1 MMRALYK
8 ATQLCEGFLSIPRAL
23 TRKFTGEE
31 GLTRRREG
39 REGRGE
45 LLHFHAARRW
55 LVPAIFLALLF
66 TASGQDHP
74 TGTVPP
80 QAGDGD
86 FIMGKITVNKQAGTV
101 RFPATVNM
109 ADGALEY
116 LLVSDKG
123 KTHESLFATAVAP
136 FQLQVAMLLLGV
148 TPTREIKDLP
158 PEQINAEFLKGAPEL
173 KGDKVD
179 VLVSWKSG
187 ADAQVIRA
195 EEWVSNR
202 LTHAPMTAGPW
213 IYTGSAIYQ
222 KEFLAQEDG
231 SIIALVTDPAALVNN
246 PRPGHDDDS
255 IWSVRNEKAPP
266 VGTPV
271 EITFRLLTTKS
282 TQPKQPLK

>member
-123 KTHESLFATAVAP
+123 KTHESLFATAVVP
-136 FQLQVAMLLLGV
+136 FQLQVPNFLRARLNSRA
-148 TPTREIKDLP
+148 TRST
-158 PEQINAEFLKGAPEL
+158 FWSHG
-173 KGDKVD
+173 
-179 VLVSWKSG
+179 
-187 ADAQVIRA
+187 
-195 EEWVSNR
+195 NR
-202 LTHAPMTAGPW
+202 VPMR
-213 IYTGSAIYQ
+213 
-222 KEFLAQEDG
+222 KL
-231 SIIALVTDPAALVNN
+231 
-246 PRPGHDDDS
+246 
-255 IWSVRNEKAPP
+255 SVRRNGLATASPMP
-266 VGTPV
+266 
-271 EITFRLLTTKS
+271 R
-282 TQPKQPLK
+282 